1 MTLLRNPLNTV
12 SVVRSED
19 EIKALRAEIRTL
31 RRELYALA
39 SKLACYPEP
48 PRENWQSTKARIAH
62 VRLAILKDSPQMV
75 TSYDEDWR
83 ELPEYSGPFYEVGLR
98 VLAQSEGI
106 KWEQVE
112 DFALAPTLITERIK
126 KLL

>member
-39 SKLACYPEP
+39 GKLACYPEP
-48 PRENWQSTKARIAH
+48 PRENWRSTKPRIAH